1 MSKPSAEPATH
12 WPGQGFG
19 EGDGE
24 GNGEGDG
31 AGKNIFSLLRKSA
44 WLVGI
49 GPNKL
54 LFLYRASNRTVLM
67 SPLFH
72 SNRQM
77 ILLGFTTIYKTMF
90 NDLTIYRLP
99 LAAEARLPAQV
110 QDPAV
115 AAGVPAGPAGA
126 GLRQQLQPLPQQ
138 PPRQRRAT
146 GTHHA
151 FCSIIRTI
159 PN

>member
-1 MSKPSAEPATH
+1 MKIRLLHQMLKNSRLYTKGIIVSPLSK
-12 WPGQGFG
+12 
-19 EGDGE
+19 EGKRLHGHSV
-24 GNGEGDG
+24 
-31 AGKNIFSLLRKSA
+31 AFS
-44 WLVGI
+44 I

-54 LFLYRASNRTVLM
+54 LFLYRASNRTVIM

-138 PPRQRRAT
+138 PPRQRRAS
-146 GTHHA
+146 GTHA
-151 FCSIIRTI
+151 FLDTFMQEMI
-159 PN
+159 